1 MSKNSKNIIQNL
13 SSKYSLKLIV
23 HTKQS
28 RDALTTTSKRV
39 IQETVEAA
47 GDLNCY
53 ITKVSKSFQ
62 RLRKY
67 LKKGIYL

>member
-13 SSKYSLKLIV
+13 SSKYSRKLIV

-47 GDLNCY
+47 GDLNC
-53 ITKVSKSFQ
+53 
-62 RLRKY
+62 
-67 LKKGIYL
+67 